1 MRYWAA
7 GFLLTVLLFGG
18 GWLSSGAA
26 PDVSRSVPGAD
37 PGQTGENAGQTAADA
52 DTVLRVWDGEQVVEM
67 TMAEYLPGVVRG
79 EMPAAFHQQ
88 ALDAQAVAE
97 RTFIYYHMA
106 SGRKAAH
113 PDADVCMD
121 YRCCNA
127 YTSAQA
133 AAEKWGDHAAEY
145 EAKVQQAVRDTDG
158 QVILYNGQPIL
169 AAFHSSSA
177 GVTANSGDVWVSTLP
192 YLHSVE
198 TPEGED
204 SVPNYYS
211 VSTFSPEEFRE
222 IFLAAHGDADLS
234 GDPAEWFRDRTVN
247 DSGRVERVTIGGV
260 SVEGTE
266 VRRLFS
272 LRSACFTVDTGE
284 EGVAFRVTG
293 FGHGVGMSQY
303 GAELL
308 ARQGKTWQEIIH
320 WYYADVTIGAYKE

>member
-1 MRYWAA
+1 MTARPFWRA
-7 GFLLTVLLFGG
+7 FPLLL
-18 GWLSSGAA
+18 
-26 PDVSRSVPGAD
+26 PPGSQQI
-37 PGQTGENAGQTAADA
+37 PG
-52 DTVLRVWDGEQVVEM
+52 
-67 TMAEYLPGVVRG
+67 
-79 EMPAAFHQQ
+79 
-88 ALDAQAVAE
+88 
-97 RTFIYYHMA
+97 
-106 SGRKAAH
+106 
-113 PDADVCMD
+113 DVCLL
-121 YRCCNA
+121 A
-127 YTSAQA
+127 AVSAQQWRPR
-133 AAEKWGDHAAEY
+133 K
-145 EAKVQQAVRDTDG
+145 
-158 QVILYNGQPIL
+158 
-169 AAFHSSSA
+169 
-177 GVTANSGDVWVSTLP
+177 
-192 YLHSVE
+192 
-198 TPEGED
+198 GED

>member
-1 MRYWAA
+1 MRSCAA
-7 GFLLTVLLFGG
+7 VTLVLMLLLFGIPWLAEAPEG
-18 GWLSSGAA
+18 GQAQPEPLAA
-26 PDVSRSVPGAD
+26 EEQR
-37 PGQTGENAGQTAADA
+37 ADA
-52 DTVLRVWDGEQVVEM
+52 DIALTVWDGQEQLRQM

-79 EMPAAFHQQ
+79 EMPAAFSQQ

-97 RTFIYYHMA
+97 RTFICYHMA
-106 SGRKAAH
+106 GGRKDAH
-113 PDADVCMD
+113 PEADVCTSSA
-121 YRCCNA
+121 CCSA
-127 YTSAQA
+127 YVSQEDA
-133 AAEKWGDHAAEY
+133 AARWGDKAEEY
-145 EAKVQQAVRDTDG
+145 ETKVQQAVRDTDG
-158 QVILYNGQPIL
+158 QIILYDGSPIL

-177 GVTANSGDVWVSTLP
+177 GVTADSGDVWSSSLP

-247 DSGRVERVTIGGV
+247 DSGRVEHMTIGGV
-260 SVEGTE
+260 SVKGTE
-266 VRRLFS
+266 VRQLFS

>member
-1 MRYWAA
+1 M
-7 GFLLTVLLFGG
+7 
-18 GWLSSGAA
+18 
-26 PDVSRSVPGAD
+26 
-37 PGQTGENAGQTAADA
+37 
-52 DTVLRVWDGEQVVEM
+52 
-67 TMAEYLPGVVRG
+67 
-79 EMPAAFHQQ
+79 
-88 ALDAQAVAE
+88 
-97 RTFIYYHMA
+97 
-106 SGRKAAH
+106 
-113 PDADVCMD
+113 
-121 YRCCNA
+121 
-127 YTSAQA
+127 
-133 AAEKWGDHAAEY
+133 
-145 EAKVQQAVRDTDG
+145 QQAVRDTDG
-158 QVILYNGQPIL
+158 QIILYDGSPIL

-177 GVTANSGDVWVSTLP
+177 GVTADSGDVWSSSLP

>member
-1 MRYWAA
+1 MRSCAA
-7 GFLLTVLLFGG
+7 VTLVLMLLLFGIPWLAEAPEG
-18 GWLSSGAA
+18 GQAQPEPLAA
-26 PDVSRSVPGAD
+26 EEQR
-37 PGQTGENAGQTAADA
+37 ADA
-52 DTVLRVWDGEQVVEM
+52 DIALTVWDGQELRQM

-79 EMPAAFHQQ
+79 EMPAAFSQQ

-97 RTFIYYHMA
+97 RTFICYHMA
-106 SGRKAAH
+106 GGRKDAH
-113 PDADVCMD
+113 PEADVCTSPA
-121 YRCCNA
+121 CCSA
-127 YTSAQA
+127 YVSQEDA
-133 AAEKWGDHAAEY
+133 AARWGDKAEEY
-145 EAKVQQAVRDTDG
+145 ETKVQQAVRDTDG
-158 QVILYNGQPIL
+158 QIILYDGSPIL

-177 GVTANSGDVWVSTLP
+177 GVTADSGDVWSSSLP

-247 DSGRVERVTIGGV
+247 DSGRVERVTVGGV

>member
-1 MRYWAA
+1 MRSCAA
-7 GFLLTVLLFGG
+7 VTLVLMLLLFGIPWLAEAPEG
-18 GWLSSGAA
+18 GQAQPEPL
-26 PDVSRSVPGAD
+26 
-37 PGQTGENAGQTAADA
+37 TAEEQRADA
-52 DTVLRVWDGEQVVEM
+52 DIALTVWDGQALRQM

-79 EMPAAFHQQ
+79 EMPAAFSQQ

-97 RTFIYYHMA
+97 RTFICYHMA
-106 SGRKAAH
+106 GGRKDAH
-113 PDADVCMD
+113 PEADVCTSPA
-121 YRCCNA
+121 CCSA
-127 YTSAQA
+127 YVSQEDA
-133 AAEKWGDHAAEY
+133 AARWGDKAEEY
-145 EAKVQQAVRDTDG
+145 ETKVQQAVRDTDG
-158 QVILYNGQPIL
+158 QIILYDGSPI
-169 AAFHSSSA
+169 
-177 GVTANSGDVWVSTLP
+177 
-192 YLHSVE
+192 
-198 TPEGED
+198 
-204 SVPNYYS
+204 
-211 VSTFSPEEFRE
+211 
-222 IFLAAHGDADLS
+222 LAAHGDADLS

>member
-1 MRYWAA
+1 M
-7 GFLLTVLLFGG
+7 
-18 GWLSSGAA
+18 
-26 PDVSRSVPGAD
+26 
-37 PGQTGENAGQTAADA
+37 
-52 DTVLRVWDGEQVVEM
+52 
-67 TMAEYLPGVVRG
+67 
-79 EMPAAFHQQ
+79 
-88 ALDAQAVAE
+88 AE
-97 RTFIYYHMA
+97 RTFICYHMA
-106 SGRKAAH
+106 GGRKDAH
-113 PDADVCMD
+113 PEADVCTSPA
-121 YRCCNA
+121 CCSA
-127 YTSAQA
+127 YVSQEDA
-133 AAEKWGDHAAEY
+133 AARWGDKAEEY
-145 EAKVQQAVRDTDG
+145 ETKVQQAVRDTDG
-158 QVILYNGQPIL
+158 QIILYDGSPIL

-177 GVTANSGDVWVSTLP
+177 GVTADSGDVWSSSLP

-284 EGVAFRVTG
+284 EGVTFRVTG

>member
-1 MRYWAA
+1 
-7 GFLLTVLLFGG
+7 
-18 GWLSSGAA
+18 
-26 PDVSRSVPGAD
+26 
-37 PGQTGENAGQTAADA
+37 
-52 DTVLRVWDGEQVVEM
+52 M

-79 EMPAAFHQQ
+79 EMPAAFSQQ

-97 RTFIYYHMA
+97 RTFICYHMA
-106 SGRKAAH
+106 GGRKDAH
-113 PDADVCMD
+113 PEADVCTSPA
-121 YRCCNA
+121 CCSA
-127 YTSAQA
+127 YVSQEDA
-133 AAEKWGDHAAEY
+133 AARWGDKAEEY

-158 QVILYNGQPIL
+158 QIILYGGSPIL

-177 GVTANSGDVWVSTLP
+177 GVTADSGDVWSSSLP

-247 DSGRVERVTIGGV
+247 DSGRVEHMTIGGV
-260 SVEGTE
+260 SVKGTE
-266 VRRLFS
+266 VRQLFS